1 MDKTQQTRMVYK
13 SQANDLVSSS
23 SNKLTSFSREK
34 KLNSLRSS
42 SSRETV

>member
-23 SNKLTSFSREK
+23 RISSQVLVEK
-34 KLNSLRSS
+34 KLNSI
-42 SSRETV
+42 EAI